1 MKQRTREEE
10 TKTAIAYAIISD
22 IQALIDNEK
31 KCCEEYIAQNTIGNE
46 RFDQETRRD
55 RERISYIYSDALIA
69 ACSIVR
75 ETIRNARISC

>member
-10 TKTAIAYAIISD
+10 IKMSIAYAIISN
-22 IQALIDNEK
+22 IQTLIDNEK
-31 KCCEEYIAQNTIGNE
+31 KCCEEYIALNTIGNE
-46 RFDQETRRD
+46 QLDEETRRD
-55 RERISYIYSDALIA
+55 RERFSFIYSDALIA